1 MKKLITI
8 LLIIL
13 LTGCANQTTSQ
24 ENNSTNKTP
33 DTSNTNESTLAI
45 DNPIEINLKEKIEIS
60 DLLTFQIDTAEWT
73 DEIYPSNTSGTYSYL
88 SDSPNEKFFV
98 LRGTIKNISG
108 KSIDVQF
115 DLGMYRFLFNNK
127 YEYTG
132 TMTAESSEGDDFY
145 GYDISPLTET
155 NFILYT
161 SVPDE
166 VKDIYETCQ
175 IDILLGDGQNSVYDI
190 EDVKNYYILNLKN

>member
-1 MKKLITI
+1 MKKLIKI

-24 ENNSTNKTP
+24 ENNSTNETP

-60 DLLTFQIDTAEWT
+60 NLLTFQIDSAEWT

-88 SDSPNEKFFV
+88 SDSPDEKFFV

-175 IDILLGDGQNSVYDI
+175 IDLLLGDGQNSVYDI
-190 EDVKNYYILNLKN
+190 EDIQHYYILCLNN